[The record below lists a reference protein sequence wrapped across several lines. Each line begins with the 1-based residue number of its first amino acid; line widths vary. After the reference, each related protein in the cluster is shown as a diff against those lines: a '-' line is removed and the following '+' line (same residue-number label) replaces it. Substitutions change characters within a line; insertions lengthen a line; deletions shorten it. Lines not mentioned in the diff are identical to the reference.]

1 MEVSIAAEGIASLSE
16 IDTVNDIVILR
27 DVFNLK

>member
-1 MEVSIAAEGIASLSE
+1 MEVSITAEGIASLFE